1 MKQRQREQVQ
11 RGCAVGTVVL
21 LAWLCRVLPLE
32 GLPSGLQEACGIL
45 RSLLYLSLFAG
56 WGISLYNRTV
66 HPQVRRLLLNVDL
79 LMLFWILVRTLRFQL
94 NTPPGM
100 DRMLGYLY
108 YAPMLGIPVL
118 CVQLV
123 LTVDRSE
130 RYRLSAWARM
140 LWLPSAV
147 LLELVLTNDLH
158 QQVFRLQQPWNE
170 NYQYGWLFGL
180 VVGWIVICIL
190 LAFGIIAHKSR
201 NPRILRRLPL
211 PAIPLVLLGIYAVL
225 YGFHFPLIRQF
236 LGDMTIVHCLM
247 TAASL
252 EGGLRCGLIQS
263 NTGYEELLRVTSLAV
278 QLVDRQGN
286 VYCCSENGR
295 IVDRRELQAAMHG
308 TVQLDEHT
316 LLRSA
321 PVQGGYVMWQT
332 DITELVENMERLK
345 ENRTELAERNYLE
358 QQNYEAERKT
368 NALREKNRL
377 YDLLQRRLA
386 PQIIRMDQL
395 LTRYRT
401 APEADRRQLLGQVAV
416 LGAYLKRGANLMF
429 LAQKH
434 RYVPS
439 AELRYAL
446 EESISSLELAG
457 VECAMEVTQGVR
469 LPAEAAA
476 ACYSRFESGGE
487 GALGQMDALFVRAV
501 WKDHRLNL
509 YLSVETGADLKA
521 VCPAA
526 VQEAP
531 GKRPADPLGHA
542 SHSLTIP
549 PKSCFPESPVDRYPL
564 RQRVRTPL
572 GLFLL
577 AAWPVPAEKNR
588 AAPHLCGA
596 VLSGCAGSAHGLP
609 EAPEGCGSARGFL
622 FLRSLR
628 VVFQVQL
635 GHQLV
640 ADDGQHLFQL
650 LHVLFGEALVHPLDH
665 RAQVGVADV
674 VVVDI
679 LLGGPQVILPA
690 VGGGLDLFHIALAH
704 QRADLIR
711 RVGGGDLH
719 HPGKLRNGGLPHGHD
734 ALHAKGF
741 HRGQGRLTGGKALEH
756 VLVEMELELGID
768 IVECFFQHG
777 TVSLRTLNF
786 L

>member
-1 MKQRQREQVQ
+1 MMGQRQREQVQ

-32 GLPSGLQEACGIL
+32 GLPSGLREACGIL

-211 PAIPLVLLGIYAVL
+211 PAIPLVLLGVYAVL
-225 YGFHFPLIRQF
+225 YGLHIPLIKQF

-295 IVDRRELQAAMHG
+295 MVDRRELQAAMHG

-345 ENRTELAERNYLE
+345 ENRTEL
-358 QQNYEAERKT
+358 
-368 NALREKNRL
+368 
-377 YDLLQRRLA
+377 
-386 PQIIRMDQL
+386 
-395 LTRYRT
+395 
-401 APEADRRQLLGQVAV
+401 
-416 LGAYLKRGANLMF
+416 GAYLKRGANLMF
-429 LAQKH
+429 LAQQH

-457 VECAMEVTQGVR
+457 VECAMEVTHGVR

-476 ACYSRFESGGE
+476 ACYSRFESVVE
-487 GALGQMDALFVRAV
+487 GALGQMDALFVRAI
-501 WKDHRLNL
+501 WKDQRLNL

-521 VCPAA
+521 SCPAA

-531 GKRPADPLGHA
+531 G
-542 SHSLTIP
+542 S
-549 PKSCFPESPVDRYPL
+549 
-564 RQRVRTPL
+564 
-572 GLFLL
+572 
-577 AAWPVPAEKNR
+577 W
-588 AAPHLCGA
+588 
-596 VLSGCAGSAHGLP
+596 VLNDHFEGG
-609 EAPEGCGSARGFL
+609 APECGT
-622 FLRSLR
+622 
-628 VVFQVQL
+628 
-635 GHQLV
+635 
-640 ADDGQHLFQL
+640 
-650 LHVLFGEALVHPLDH
+650 
-665 RAQVGVADV
+665 
-674 VVVDI
+674 
-679 LLGGPQVILPA
+679 
-690 VGGGLDLFHIALAH
+690 
-704 QRADLIR
+704 
-711 RVGGGDLH
+711 
-719 HPGKLRNGGLPHGHD
+719 N
-734 ALHAKGF
+734 
-741 HRGQGRLTGGKALEH
+741 
-756 VLVEMELELGID
+756 
-768 IVECFFQHG
+768 
-777 TVSLRTLNF
+777 
-786 L
+786 

>member
-1 MKQRQREQVQ
+1 M
-11 RGCAVGTVVL
+11 
-21 LAWLCRVLPLE
+21 
-32 GLPSGLQEACGIL
+32 
-45 RSLLYLSLFAG
+45 
-56 WGISLYNRTV
+56 
-66 HPQVRRLLLNVDL
+66 
-79 LMLFWILVRTLRFQL
+79 
-94 NTPPGM
+94 
-100 DRMLGYLY
+100 
-108 YAPMLGIPVL
+108 
-118 CVQLV
+118 
-123 LTVDRSE
+123 
-130 RYRLSAWARM
+130 
-140 LWLPSAV
+140 
-147 LLELVLTNDLH
+147 LTNDLH

-211 PAIPLVLLGIYAVL
+211 PAIPLVLLGVYAVL

-295 IVDRRELQAAMHG
+295 MVDRRELQAAMHG
-308 TVQLDEHT
+308 TVRLDEHT

-457 VECAMEVTQGVR
+457 VECAMEVTRGGR

-476 ACYSRFESGGE
+476 ACYSRFESVVE
-487 GALGQMDALFVRAV
+487 GALGQLDALFVRAV

-531 GKRPADPLGHA
+531 G
-542 SHSLTIP
+542 S
-549 PKSCFPESPVDRYPL
+549 
-564 RQRVRTPL
+564 
-572 GLFLL
+572 
-577 AAWPVPAEKNR
+577 W
-588 AAPHLCGA
+588 
-596 VLSGCAGSAHGLP
+596 VLNDHFEGG
-609 EAPEGCGSARGFL
+609 APECGT
-622 FLRSLR
+622 
-628 VVFQVQL
+628 
-635 GHQLV
+635 
-640 ADDGQHLFQL
+640 
-650 LHVLFGEALVHPLDH
+650 
-665 RAQVGVADV
+665 
-674 VVVDI
+674 
-679 LLGGPQVILPA
+679 
-690 VGGGLDLFHIALAH
+690 
-704 QRADLIR
+704 
-711 RVGGGDLH
+711 
-719 HPGKLRNGGLPHGHD
+719 N
-734 ALHAKGF
+734 
-741 HRGQGRLTGGKALEH
+741 
-756 VLVEMELELGID
+756 
-768 IVECFFQHG
+768 
-777 TVSLRTLNF
+777 
-786 L
+786 

>member
-1 MKQRQREQVQ
+1 MMGQRQREQVQ

-66 HPQVRRLLLNVDL
+66 HPQVRLLLLNVDL

-94 NTPPGM
+94 NTPPEI

-211 PAIPLVLLGIYAVL
+211 PAIPMVLLGVYAVL
-225 YGFHFPLIRQF
+225 YGFHFPLIKQF

-295 IVDRRELQAAMHG
+295 MVDRRELQAAMHG
-308 TVQLDEHT
+308 TVRLDEHT

-345 ENRTELAERNYLE
+345 ENRTEL
-358 QQNYEAERKT
+358 
-368 NALREKNRL
+368 
-377 YDLLQRRLA
+377 
-386 PQIIRMDQL
+386 
-395 LTRYRT
+395 
-401 APEADRRQLLGQVAV
+401 
-416 LGAYLKRGANLMF
+416 GAYLKRGANLMF
-429 LAQKH
+429 LAQQH

-457 VECAMEVTQGVR
+457 VECAMEVTHGVR

-476 ACYSRFESGGE
+476 ACYSRFESVVE
-487 GALGQMDALFVRAV
+487 GALGQLDALFVRAI

-521 VCPAA
+521 ACPAA

-531 GKRPADPLGHA
+531 G
-542 SHSLTIP
+542 S
-549 PKSCFPESPVDRYPL
+549 
-564 RQRVRTPL
+564 
-572 GLFLL
+572 
-577 AAWPVPAEKNR
+577 W
-588 AAPHLCGA
+588 
-596 VLSGCAGSAHGLP
+596 VLNDHFEGG
-609 EAPEGCGSARGFL
+609 APECGT
-622 FLRSLR
+622 
-628 VVFQVQL
+628 
-635 GHQLV
+635 
-640 ADDGQHLFQL
+640 
-650 LHVLFGEALVHPLDH
+650 
-665 RAQVGVADV
+665 
-674 VVVDI
+674 
-679 LLGGPQVILPA
+679 
-690 VGGGLDLFHIALAH
+690 
-704 QRADLIR
+704 
-711 RVGGGDLH
+711 
-719 HPGKLRNGGLPHGHD
+719 N
-734 ALHAKGF
+734 
-741 HRGQGRLTGGKALEH
+741 
-756 VLVEMELELGID
+756 
-768 IVECFFQHG
+768 
-777 TVSLRTLNF
+777 
-786 L
+786 

>member
-45 RSLLYLSLFAG
+45 R
-56 WGISLYNRTV
+56 LYNRTV

-118 CVQLV
+118 CVQ
-123 LTVDRSE
+123 
-130 RYRLSAWARM
+130 
-140 LWLPSAV
+140 
-147 LLELVLTNDLH
+147 
-158 QQVFRLQQPWNE
+158 
-170 NYQYGWLFGL
+170 
-180 VVGWIVICIL
+180 

-457 VECAMEVTQGVR
+457 VECAMEVTHGVR

-476 ACYSRFESGGE
+476 ACYSRFESVVE

-521 VCPAA
+521 TCPAA

-531 GKRPADPLGHA
+531 G
-542 SHSLTIP
+542 S
-549 PKSCFPESPVDRYPL
+549 
-564 RQRVRTPL
+564 
-572 GLFLL
+572 
-577 AAWPVPAEKNR
+577 W
-588 AAPHLCGA
+588 
-596 VLSGCAGSAHGLP
+596 VLNDHFEGG
-609 EAPEGCGSARGFL
+609 APECGT
-622 FLRSLR
+622 
-628 VVFQVQL
+628 
-635 GHQLV
+635 
-640 ADDGQHLFQL
+640 
-650 LHVLFGEALVHPLDH
+650 
-665 RAQVGVADV
+665 
-674 VVVDI
+674 
-679 LLGGPQVILPA
+679 
-690 VGGGLDLFHIALAH
+690 
-704 QRADLIR
+704 
-711 RVGGGDLH
+711 
-719 HPGKLRNGGLPHGHD
+719 N
-734 ALHAKGF
+734 
-741 HRGQGRLTGGKALEH
+741 
-756 VLVEMELELGID
+756 
-768 IVECFFQHG
+768 
-777 TVSLRTLNF
+777 
-786 L
+786 

>member
-1 MKQRQREQVQ
+1 MMGQRQREQVQ

-211 PAIPLVLLGIYAVL
+211 PAIPMVLLGVYAVL
-225 YGFHFPLIRQF
+225 YGFHIPLIKQF

-263 NTGYEELLRVTSLAV
+263 NTGYEELLRVTSLA
-278 QLVDRQGN
+278 
-286 VYCCSENGR
+286 
-295 IVDRRELQAAMHG
+295 
-308 TVQLDEHT
+308 VQLDEHT

-358 QQNYEAERKT
+358 QQNYEVERKI

-377 YDLLQRRLA
+377 YDLLQRQLA

-395 LTRYRT
+395 LTRYRA
-401 APEADRRQLLGQVAV
+401 APEEEKRQLLGQVAV

-429 LAQKH
+429 LAQQH

-457 VECAMEVTQGVR
+457 VECAMEVTHEAR

-476 ACYSRFESGGE
+476 ACYSRFESVVE
-487 GALGQMDALFVRAV
+487 GALGQLDALFVRAI

-521 VCPAA
+521 ACPAA

-531 GKRPADPLGHA
+531 G
-542 SHSLTIP
+542 S
-549 PKSCFPESPVDRYPL
+549 
-564 RQRVRTPL
+564 
-572 GLFLL
+572 
-577 AAWPVPAEKNR
+577 W
-588 AAPHLCGA
+588 
-596 VLSGCAGSAHGLP
+596 VLNDHFEGG
-609 EAPEGCGSARGFL
+609 APECGT
-622 FLRSLR
+622 
-628 VVFQVQL
+628 
-635 GHQLV
+635 
-640 ADDGQHLFQL
+640 
-650 LHVLFGEALVHPLDH
+650 
-665 RAQVGVADV
+665 
-674 VVVDI
+674 
-679 LLGGPQVILPA
+679 
-690 VGGGLDLFHIALAH
+690 
-704 QRADLIR
+704 
-711 RVGGGDLH
+711 
-719 HPGKLRNGGLPHGHD
+719 N
-734 ALHAKGF
+734 
-741 HRGQGRLTGGKALEH
+741 
-756 VLVEMELELGID
+756 
-768 IVECFFQHG
+768 
-777 TVSLRTLNF
+777 
-786 L
+786 

>member
-1 MKQRQREQVQ
+1 MGQRQREQVQ

-32 GLPSGLQEACGIL
+32 GLPSGLREACGIL

-211 PAIPLVLLGIYAVL
+211 PAIPMVLLGGYAVL
-225 YGFHFPLIRQF
+225 YGFHFPLIKQF

-295 IVDRRELQAAMHG
+295 MVDRRELQAAMHG

-358 QQNYEAERKT
+358 QQNYEVERKI

-377 YDLLQRRLA
+377 YDLLQRA
-386 PQIIRMDQL
+386 
-395 LTRYRT
+395 
-401 APEADRRQLLGQVAV
+401 
-416 LGAYLKRGANLMF
+416 
-429 LAQKH
+429 
-434 RYVPS
+434 
-439 AELRYAL
+439 
-446 EESISSLELAG
+446 
-457 VECAMEVTQGVR
+457 
-469 LPAEAAA
+469 
-476 ACYSRFESGGE
+476 
-487 GALGQMDALFVRAV
+487 
-501 WKDHRLNL
+501 
-509 YLSVETGADLKA
+509 
-521 VCPAA
+521 
-526 VQEAP
+526 
-531 GKRPADPLGHA
+531 
-542 SHSLTIP
+542 
-549 PKSCFPESPVDRYPL
+549 
-564 RQRVRTPL
+564 RTPL
-572 GLFLL
+572 PRPGGSRKPSGAFLL
-577 AAWPVPAEKNR
+577 AAQPVPAEKNR

-596 VLSGCAGSAHGLP
+596 VLSGCAGSEHGLP
-609 EAPEGCGSARGFL
+609 GFP
-622 FLRSLR
+622 RK
-628 VVFQVQL
+628 
-635 GHQLV
+635 G
-640 ADDGQHLFQL
+640 A
-650 LHVLFGEALVHPLDH
+650 A
-665 RAQVGVADV
+665 
-674 VVVDI
+674 
-679 LLGGPQVILPA
+679 
-690 VGGGLDLFHIALAH
+690 
-704 QRADLIR
+704 QRAVFFSSGASGLFSRFSSGISSLLMM
-711 RVGGGDLH
+711 VSICSSFFTSSL
-719 HPGKLRNGGLPHGHD
+719 GKRLFTRWTTVLR
-734 ALHAKGF
+734 
-741 HRGQGRLTGGKALEH
+741 
-756 VLVEMELELGID
+756 
-768 IVECFFQHG
+768 
-777 TVSLRTLNF
+777 
-786 L
+786 

>member
-1 MKQRQREQVQ
+1 MKHFEIYKKDPATGALYPEGQRRKKGLVRILEIVVRDFWQLLGSGLIATAAALPYGLCIMLFLRSNAL
-11 RGCAVGTVVL
+11 GPLILSCAVTGALASVFGMNL
-21 LAWLCRVLPLE
+21 LDT
-32 GLPSGLQEACGIL
+32 IL
-45 RSLLYLSLFAG
+45 RCLRDEAGFWSFQYKKALKNNALPAALFGAVFGPLFA
-56 WGISLYNRTV
+56 
-66 HPQVRRLLLNVDL
+66 VDL
-79 LMLFWILVRTLRFQL
+79 AGLNLAVHRSQSVFQIEFLVVSMVFLLGFALNLAIQIPLMRL
-94 NTPPGM
+94 
-100 DRMLGYLY
+100 
-108 YAPMLGIPVL
+108 PV
-118 CVQLV
+118 
-123 LTVDRSE
+123 
-130 RYRLSAWARM
+130 SA
-140 LWLPSAV
+140 

-295 IVDRRELQAAMHG
+295 MVDRRELQAAMHG
-308 TVQLDEHT
+308 TVRLDEHT

-395 LTRYRT
+395 LTRYRA

-476 ACYSRFESGGE
+476 ACYSRFESVVE
-487 GALGQMDALFVRAV
+487 GALGQLDALFVRAI

-531 GKRPADPLGHA
+531 GSHPADPLGHA

-549 PKSCFPESPVDRYPL
+549 PKSCSPRIS
-564 RQRVRTPL
+564 
-572 GLFLL
+572 
-577 AAWPVPAEKNR
+577 
-588 AAPHLCGA
+588 C
-596 VLSGCAGSAHGLP
+596 
-609 EAPEGCGSARGFL
+609 
-622 FLRSLR
+622 
-628 VVFQVQL
+628 
-635 GHQLV
+635 
-640 ADDGQHLFQL
+640 
-650 LHVLFGEALVHPLDH
+650 
-665 RAQVGVADV
+665 
-674 VVVDI
+674 
-679 LLGGPQVILPA
+679 
-690 VGGGLDLFHIALAH
+690 
-704 QRADLIR
+704 
-711 RVGGGDLH
+711 
-719 HPGKLRNGGLPHGHD
+719 
-734 ALHAKGF
+734 
-741 HRGQGRLTGGKALEH
+741 
-756 VLVEMELELGID
+756 
-768 IVECFFQHG
+768 
-777 TVSLRTLNF
+777 
-786 L
+786 

>member
-1 MKQRQREQVQ
+1 M
-11 RGCAVGTVVL
+11 GTVVL

-32 GLPSGLQEACGIL
+32 GMPSGLREACGIL

-94 NTPPGM
+94 NTPPEI

-211 PAIPLVLLGIYAVL
+211 PAIPMVLLGVYAVL
-225 YGFHFPLIRQF
+225 YGFHFPLIKQF

-263 NTGYEELLRVTSLAV
+263 NTGYEELLRVTSLA
-278 QLVDRQGN
+278 
-286 VYCCSENGR
+286 
-295 IVDRRELQAAMHG
+295 
-308 TVQLDEHT
+308 VQLDEHT

-358 QQNYEAERKT
+358 QQNYEVERKI

-377 YDLLQRRLA
+377 YDLLQRQLA

-395 LTRYRT
+395 LTRYRA
-401 APEADRRQLLGQVAV
+401 APEEEKRQLLGQVAV

-429 LAQKH
+429 LAQQH

-457 VECAMEVTQGVR
+457 VECAMEVTHGAR

-476 ACYSRFESGGE
+476 ACYRRFESVVE
-487 GALGQMDALFVRAV
+487 GALGQLDALFVRAI

-531 GKRPADPLGHA
+531 G
-542 SHSLTIP
+542 S
-549 PKSCFPESPVDRYPL
+549 
-564 RQRVRTPL
+564 
-572 GLFLL
+572 
-577 AAWPVPAEKNR
+577 W
-588 AAPHLCGA
+588 
-596 VLSGCAGSAHGLP
+596 VLNDHFEGG
-609 EAPEGCGSARGFL
+609 APECGT
-622 FLRSLR
+622 
-628 VVFQVQL
+628 
-635 GHQLV
+635 
-640 ADDGQHLFQL
+640 
-650 LHVLFGEALVHPLDH
+650 
-665 RAQVGVADV
+665 
-674 VVVDI
+674 
-679 LLGGPQVILPA
+679 
-690 VGGGLDLFHIALAH
+690 
-704 QRADLIR
+704 
-711 RVGGGDLH
+711 
-719 HPGKLRNGGLPHGHD
+719 N
-734 ALHAKGF
+734 
-741 HRGQGRLTGGKALEH
+741 
-756 VLVEMELELGID
+756 
-768 IVECFFQHG
+768 
-777 TVSLRTLNF
+777 
-786 L
+786 